1 MNENRLNLARLKMTA
16 KSLSDNV
23 SDPPYSGGLLS
34 WNHSQNRICHQL
46 HEKLLQIVRGTG
58 QDVQVYRYG
67 SRLKSYAFVIFAT
80 PLDSCST
87 RSFFGRFYAHNMS

>member
-1 MNENRLNLARLKMTA
+1 
-16 KSLSDNV
+16 
-23 SDPPYSGGLLS
+23 
-34 WNHSQNRICHQL
+34 
-46 HEKLLQIVRGTG
+46 LLQIGRGTG